1 MDRSTLPR
9 VLITTD
15 LEVDDQNGILLTLLF
30 ADQFDL
36 AGIVWTAGMFHFNG
50 DGIHT
55 LAEITPHY
63 RCEATTA
70 GGTVENAGQ
79 LKSYRPVDPGLLT
92 RLIDVS
98 YRADYEFLSR
108 NSPNYPTPDELLG
121 IAKTGNVEF
130 EGDYRFE
137 TEGSELIKSCILDD
151 DPRPLCIQHWGGIN
165 TTVRA
170 LISIYEQ
177 YHDTPEWD
185 SVRDKVV
192 AKVRLDRSGE
202 DHCRADSR
210 IDELF
215 PGLQDYDWHG
225 YGNYGNYFQ
234 AAPAG
239 KYRAKMKMGER
250 EIEIPLGTNE
260 RLNPY
265 YRGEYLKKAIKFD
278 HGQLL
283 TQFHLMNDGQV
294 IYGEPLCFQY
304 VTPNLPLFQNDLDQK
319 MRYIADAGLVN
330 AVGYA
335 WGYDME
341 ANGQARYIHFAK
353 YTAARYGAY
362 PVIWTLAGELP
373 GYGAAEKL
381 RETVELWNPVAKE
394 AEKWCAYE
402 NLQTVHLANSR
413 PFARIY
419 ADETWFDFAL
429 CQSGHGDFDMSP
441 VMYKELR
448 EMYAGHPV
456 IEGETTYEGIWSR
469 ELVPRYVDADTFRRT
484 SYLMLQMGGAGTSY
498 GANGVWELQWEAG
511 VGGIGWGDMAWYDGL
526 ELPGAWQMTVLREFY
541 ESVDW
546 GTLSPLGDD
555 RFTTGG
561 GFFGVDPSGAR
572 SVYALGND
580 DMTTVVLYYQP
591 TSMPIYTIK
600 GLTAEVYALYEV
612 DTETGKRQKV
622 REIRPEQGVYREMP
636 AGGFRRSHGKP
647 HDQLFVLKAL

>member
-1 MDRSTLPR
+1 MSKPKEKGRVAALAAALSAEKMDRSTLPR

-50 DGIHT
+50 DGTHT

-265 YRGEYLKKAIKFD
+265 YRGEYLK
-278 HGQLL
+278 
-283 TQFHLMNDGQV
+283 
-294 IYGEPLCFQY
+294 
-304 VTPNLPLFQNDLDQK
+304 
-319 MRYIADAGLVN
+319 
-330 AVGYA
+330 
-335 WGYDME
+335 
-341 ANGQARYIHFAK
+341 
-353 YTAARYGAY
+353 
-362 PVIWTLAGELP
+362 
-373 GYGAAEKL
+373 
-381 RETVELWNPVAKE
+381 
-394 AEKWCAYE
+394 
-402 NLQTVHLANSR
+402 
-413 PFARIY
+413 
-419 ADETWFDFAL
+419 
-429 CQSGHGDFDMSP
+429 
-441 VMYKELR
+441 
-448 EMYAGHPV
+448 
-456 IEGETTYEGIWSR
+456 
-469 ELVPRYVDADTFRRT
+469 
-484 SYLMLQMGGAGTSY
+484 
-498 GANGVWELQWEAG
+498 
-511 VGGIGWGDMAWYDGL
+511 
-526 ELPGAWQMTVLREFY
+526 
-541 ESVDW
+541 
-546 GTLSPLGDD
+546 
-555 RFTTGG
+555 
-561 GFFGVDPSGAR
+561 
-572 SVYALGND
+572 
-580 DMTTVVLYYQP
+580 
-591 TSMPIYTIK
+591 
-600 GLTAEVYALYEV
+600 
-612 DTETGKRQKV
+612 
-622 REIRPEQGVYREMP
+622 
-636 AGGFRRSHGKP
+636 RRSNSIT
-647 HDQLFVLKAL
+647 VSCSRSSI

>member
-1 MDRSTLPR
+1 MKIEQWRTGDILLHTGKSYNNPFEDVDVFGVFTAPSGRVLRLLGFWDGDGNWIVRFAPTEAGMWTYRTESTDGNPDFVSAGSVDALPYGGDLDIYRHGFPR
-9 VLITTD
+9 VADNRRILAYADGKPFFWLADTHWRFATEERFD
-15 LEVDDQNGILLTLLF
+15 ESNCPKYASQFKACVDKRVEQKFTVYLSNFRDG
-30 ADQFDL
+30 AS
-36 AGIVWTAGMFHFNG
+36 AGIFGKSLDLMHDNG
-50 DGIHT
+50 DGT
-55 LAEITPHY
+55 
-63 RCEATTA
+63 
-70 GGTVENAGQ
+70 
-79 LKSYRPVDPGLLT
+79 
-92 RLIDVS
+92 
-98 YRADYEFLSR
+98 F
-108 NSPNYPTPDELLG
+108 
-121 IAKTGNVEF
+121 
-130 EGDYRFE
+130 
-137 TEGSELIKSCILDD
+137 
-151 DPRPLCIQHWGGIN
+151 
-165 TTVRA
+165 
-170 LISIYEQ
+170 
-177 YHDTPEWD
+177 
-185 SVRDKVV
+185 
-192 AKVRLDRSGE
+192 
-202 DHCRADSR
+202 
-210 IDELF
+210 
-215 PGLQDYDWHG
+215 
-225 YGNYGNYFQ
+225 
-234 AAPAG
+234 
-239 KYRAKMKMGER
+239 
-250 EIEIPLGTNE
+250 
-260 RLNPY
+260 
-265 YRGEYLKKAIKFD
+265 
-278 HGQLL
+278 
-283 TQFHLMNDGQV
+283 
-294 IYGEPLCFQY
+294 
-304 VTPNLPLFQNDLDQK
+304 TPNLPLFQNDLDQK

-341 ANGQARYIHFAK
+341 ANGQARYIRFAK

-484 SYLMLQMGGAGTSY
+484 SYLMLQMGGAGTTY

-546 GTLSPLGDD
+546 GTLSPLGED

-600 GLTAEVYALYEV
+600 GLTAEAYALYEV